1 MNILREAV
9 LNRCIPLFDTI
20 TDLATDLATSS
31 VEDSST
37 LTTVAD
43 SVTDGI
49 NDMFGTNV
57 SASEIMTYA
66 MSDLMNSYQEL
77 AIMCASSLV
86 ISFIIILLLG
96 WIAQIIIYTIAIAT
110 AIACLAGPAYFW
122 YVWYEAYQE
131 YQDSTIQLESTY
143 ENVQTLMYYAII
155 ISVSLQWK

>member
-1 MNILREAV
+1 M
-9 LNRCIPLFDTI
+9 LNRCIPLFDEI
-20 TDLATDLATSS
+20 TDAASS
-31 VEDSST
+31 AAEADSETILSI
-37 LTTVAD
+37 AD

-96 WIAQIIIYTIAIAT
+96 WIAQIVIYALALVT
-110 AIACLAGPAYFW
+110 AIACIAGPAYFW
-122 YVWYEAYQE
+122 YVWYQAKEE
-131 YQDSTIQLESTY
+131 YDSATVQLESSA
-143 ENVQTLMYYAII
+143 ENVTTLMYYAII
-155 ISVSLQWK
+155 ISVCPHLPLPRLSA